1 VSDAAFRSSVLG
13 CALAIAGCGNAACP
27 DGFVQ
32 IEGSCVL
39 PVDAPAPVDTGSGED
54 SGAADDAFV
63 GIDAHVLET
72 PDAFVPSDAGSDA
85 PLPDAFLDIDGCTPS
100 TFYVDNDGDGFGNVA
115 LSIASCEASVAGYS
129 RDATDCDDDCNG
141 CHPGGTETCDGRD
154 NDCVGGVDDG
164 VLLTFH
170 ADCDRDGYTAAGA
183 PTVLSCTTPATG
195 PAICPSGGWAG
206 AASPT
211 PDCNDACAVCFPGN
225 PEVCDEL
232 DNNCDLSV
240 DEGVRTTFVA
250 DCDGDTFT
258 PTGATTI
265 AACTMPS
272 TPPSGCTT
280 GAWRV
285 GASGGVDCN
294 DNCASCYPRRHGG
307 LRRPR
312 SGLRLGRRQRSAV
325 DVLSRLRRRR
335 VHPEPG
341 DDDAGL
347 YASEHPPARLRDR
360 RMARQRHSSGH
371 GRLPGHERN
380 GLPRPIDVL
389 HVTDLGPPSGDRLRL
404 QLRRRRGGAL
414 SNGRRHVSGCHDHR
428 GLRGRRVGR
437 RDGVSVRGLGLS
449 HVPIL
454 QPGQPAGGWD
464 VHLPRQ
470 HELDAT
476 AVQVT
481 DRHP

>member
-294 DNCASCYPRRHGG
+294 DNCASCYPGG
-307 LRRPR
+307 TEVCD
-312 SGLRLGRRQRSAV
+312 GLDQ
-325 DVLSRLRRRR
+325 DC
-335 VHPEPG
+335 
-341 DDDAGL
+341 
-347 YASEHPPARLRDR
+347 
-360 RMARQRHSSGH
+360 
-371 GRLPGHERN
+371 
-380 GLPRPIDVL
+380 
-389 HVTDLGPPSGDRLRL
+389 
-404 QLRRRRGGAL
+404 
-414 SNGRRHVSGCHDHR
+414 VSGVDNGVLLTFYRDCDGDGYTPSPVTTTQACTLPSTRPPGCATGAWRASATPVATADCLDTNAMVFR
-428 GLRGRRVGR
+428 GQSMFFTSPISGRPVAT
-437 RDGVSVRGLGLS
+437 DYDYNCDAVEEALY
-449 HVPIL
+449 PT
-454 QPGQPAGGWD
+454 AGGTCPAATTTGVCGVEGWVGATVFPCED
-464 VHLPRQ
+464 SASHTYQYCNRGSPLGGGMYTCLGSTSSMRQ
-470 HELDAT
+470 
-476 AVQVT
+476 QC
-481 DRHP
+481 R